1 MTGGVGSDSFAA
13 FMPAS
18 NMPALQILP
27 SLLAADF
34 GHLADACRAAER
46 AGSDGLHLDVMDG
59 HFVPNL
65 TMGPDIVRMARRS
78 TKLPLSVHLM
88 CSRPSVLLDAFLD
101 AGSDLLM
108 VHVEAHD
115 EPAPLLERIR
125 ARGRRAG
132 VVLNPETPAESVRGL
147 LPLVDE
153 ILLMTVH
160 PGFGGQPFL
169 DHVVPKIAE
178 IRGWAPQLDLSVDG
192 GITQE
197 TAVVCARAGANVL
210 IAGTALYRAPD
221 MAAEVARM
229 RERCGKAR
237 P

>member
-1 MTGGVGSDSFAA
+1 
-13 FMPAS
+13 MPAS
-18 NMPALQILP
+18 NKPRLQILP

-34 GHLADACRAAER
+34 GHLADACLAAER
-46 AGSDGLHLDVMDG
+46 AAADGLHLDVMDG

-65 TMGPDIVRMARRS
+65 TMGPDIVRMARRT

-88 CSRPSVLLDAFLD
+88 CTRPAGLLDAFLD

-132 VVLNPETPAESVRGL
+132 VVLNPETPTAAVRNL
-147 LPLVDE
+147 LPLADE

-169 DHVVPKIAE
+169 DHVLPKIAE
-178 IRGWAPQLDLSVDG
+178 IRAWAPQFDLSVDG

-197 TAVVCARAGANVL
+197 TARMCAAAGANVL
-210 IAGTALYRAPD
+210 IAGTSLYRAPD
-221 MAAEVARM
+221 MAAELARM
-229 RERCGKAR
+229 RESCAAAR
-237 P
+237 HG